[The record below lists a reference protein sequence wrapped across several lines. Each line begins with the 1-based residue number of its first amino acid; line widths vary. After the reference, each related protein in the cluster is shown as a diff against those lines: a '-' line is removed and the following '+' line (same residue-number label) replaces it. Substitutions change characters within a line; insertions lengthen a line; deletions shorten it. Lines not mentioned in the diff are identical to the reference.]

1 MGAMANQGEKS
12 RAYRKER
19 EKLQF
24 IEWLALPSW
33 EREPKTQ
40 RQLAKKLRVNEV
52 TLSEWAHSEEVGLA
66 VHKLSMHIARKRRPD
81 VLGAIVR
88 TAVKGNPYAQK
99 LFLQYTE
106 GWAEKQKQETEH
118 TDRVVIDFS
127 KVPTETIED
136 LVKDVDPAL
145 RD

>member
-1 MGAMANQGEKS
+1 VTATLVATEASHGFAEHVRRKTHKDMGAMANQGEKS

-52 TLSEWAHSEEVGLA
+52 TLSEWAHS
-66 VHKLSMHIARKRRPD
+66 
-81 VLGAIVR
+81 
-88 TAVKGNPYAQK
+88 
-99 LFLQYTE
+99 
-106 GWAEKQKQETEH
+106 
-118 TDRVVIDFS
+118 
-127 KVPTETIED
+127 
-136 LVKDVDPAL
+136 
-145 RD
+145 